1 MFPNQLKQP
10 VVYNNC
16 NFLKKIDAYSHQN
29 KHKETYSQQ
38 NKHKET
44 YSQQNKHKGMLLC
57 LKHAAEIT
65 MILYVCNMK
74 CYGIFVVIG
83 ND

>member
-44 YSQQNKHKGMLLC
+44 YSQQNKHK
-57 LKHAAEIT
+57 EIFFWEKQLH
-65 MILYVCNMK
+65 IK
-74 CYGIFVVIG
+74 
-83 ND
+83 